1 MGLFG
6 FIWATFQLLVKST
19 YINVL
24 YHTWITYFI
33 SVIGT
38 FQHFFYG
45 LEHLLIA
52 TWQDFKIDYFMVS
65 SNFFNAT
72 TWEESAVFLS
82 LMLII
87 LPMTIAFVQI
97 IDIFSKNLCLF
108 VPSNCFPVIEKTEL
122 EVERIKDDL
131 P

>member
-1 MGLFG
+1 MARFQDRLFS
-6 FIWATFQLLVKST
+6 L
-19 YINVL
+19 
-24 YHTWITYFI
+24 
-33 SVIGT
+33 
-38 FQHFFYG
+38 
-45 LEHLLIA
+45 
-52 TWQDFKIDYFMVS
+52 MVS